1 MKRFALLF
9 VALVLAIQITGC
21 GGTSGSSPTP
31 AASDD
36 DPHVPGEAKAYK
48 AKEAERLAER
58 AEKAARAKTAKT
70 GSKNR

>member
-9 VALVLAIQITGC
+9 VALVLAIPVTGC

-31 AASDD
+31 AGSGDD
-36 DPHVPGEAKAYK
+36 SHVLGEAKAYK